1 MKRLLMIATL
11 GMLVLLGLAWAGC
24 AVLPPQPTEE
34 GHGYLPP
41 PQPIEKVY
49 PYAYPPD
56 AYRAPGID
64 EQIYRSDVIVVA
76 TLQTATAAVQTVP
89 SETDEAPTYLPMEVL
104 TFQASEYLKGTG
116 PTTFT
121 VEVLDNRPGIY
132 SDHYNETYAG
142 YLTSAEAQTVADNL
156 IAGRHTTW
164 DNRPGVLFLKGPLTA
179 VAPATTRSGNQSY
192 GFVHNYY
199 GAYSNFNYSVGGSS
213 RAWLPAE
220 SVPAA
225 KSDSGGEAADP
236 EYITD
241 GSKSPS
247 PTITLSVLKTRISN
261 LNAKIAAGA
270 GVEGYDDCIRN
281 MVSRERYY
289 PADHEPYQMFT
300 TMESGKAASTA
311 IDPGR
316 FQSSTSVA
324 GDYHTYSTSGE
335 DAVLFETTIVDD
347 DTDASN
353 GFKGKQVNTRPLPAG
368 DYTVNIHVRL
378 ATDLLCKFNPTENNY
393 STYNVTVTAPAGTVH
408 EAFFDPVTVGT
419 AVKADGSNGVLKP
432 AMFTDVN
439 GASATLERIAW
450 EPEVGESGTVKLQ
463 VDPPTGLTDQEVN
476 FIALDGSV
484 SLSLQVA
491 NATVDA
497 ANRTLSWAVGS
508 QPWQSGDLL
517 MLRIREDG

>member
-164 DNRPGVLFLKGPLTA
+164 DNRPGVLFLKGPLAA
-179 VAPATTRSGNQSY
+179 VAPAATRSGNQAY

-199 GAYSNFNYSVGGSS
+199 GAYSNFSYSVSGSS

-220 SVPAA
+220 SVPVA
-225 KSDSGGEAADP
+225 KSGSEGKAADP

-241 GSKSPS
+241 GAENPQ
-247 PTITLSVLKTRISN
+247 PTMTLSALKTRISN
-261 LNAKIAAGA
+261 LDTLITADA
-270 GVEGYDDCIRN
+270 GVEGYYDCVRSTVYN
-281 MVSRERYY
+281 ERYFPSDY
-289 PADHEPYQMFT
+289 VAPMIDVT
-300 TMESGKAASTA
+300 IGSGLSARTD

-316 FQSSTSVA
+316 GGKSRA
-324 GDYHTYSTSGE
+324 DKYHVYSDIGE
-335 DAVLFETTIVDD
+335 DAALFETIIVDD
-347 DTDASN
+347 DTDAAN
-353 GFKGKQVNTRPLPAG
+353 GFEGKEVTTRPLPAG
-368 DYTVNIHVRL
+368 KYIGKFQMRHW
-378 ATDLLCKFNPTENNY
+378 TDLLCNFQPSDNNY
-393 STYNVTVTAPAGTVH
+393 VGYNVTVTAPAGTLH

-450 EPEVGESGTVKLQ
+450 EPDVGGSGTVKLQ
-463 VDPPTGLTDQEVN
+463 VNPPTGLTDQEVN

-508 QPWQSGDLL
+508 QPWQSGDKL
-517 MLRIREDG
+517 MLRIRKG